1 MSTKKITI
9 VNEELLAR
17 DASSDLVRD
26 LHAGRWGVFTGEGIK
41 YSPITDTDIKIETV
55 PVFVVA
61 DDRPVSPGAYQALR
75 KQTVKVE
82 LVQNLPMDERRTPED
97 NANWVEQVEG
107 LVDIGVP
114 HYDFSKAQLST
125 TTSSTESM
133 KTNLQPSRSTISS
146 QTSTKM

>member
-55 PVFVVA
+55 PSFTVA
-61 DDRPVSPGAYQALR
+61 DDRPVSPGGYQALR
-75 KQTVKVE
+75 KQVEVIE
-82 LVQNLPMDERRTPED
+82 LVQNLPAAPVPSPED
-97 NANWVEQVEG
+97 NANWAEQVTG

-114 HYDFSKAQLST
+114 HYDFAT
-125 TTSSTESM
+125 T
-133 KTNLQPSRSTISS
+133 RS
-146 QTSTKM
+146 